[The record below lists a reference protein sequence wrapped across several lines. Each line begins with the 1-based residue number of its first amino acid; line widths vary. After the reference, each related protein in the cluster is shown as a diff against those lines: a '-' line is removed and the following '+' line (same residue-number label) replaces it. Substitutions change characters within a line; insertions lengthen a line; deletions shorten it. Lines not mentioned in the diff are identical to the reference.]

1 MLYMWDQRLQKHVQA
16 RSYNVAVRRRLPA
29 TRIGQT
35 HRVTIESD
43 QGDIDLY
50 IRTGE
55 YEDGTLG
62 EVFVGAG
69 KQGSTL
75 QAMLDGWAE
84 VLSIS
89 LQHGVPLETLG
100 EHFIG
105 TRFPPAGVTSDGAIC
120 TSLFDCVMKYL
131 IKRYALSTAN
141 L

>member
-1 MLYMWDQRLQKHVQA
+1 MLYLWNMELQRHVMA
-16 RSYNVAVRRRLPA
+16 RSYNVAIRRRLPA
-29 TRIGQT
+29 TRTGET
-35 HRVTIESD
+35 HRVTIECD
-43 QGDIDLY
+43 GGDIDLY

-84 VLSIS
+84 LLSIS

-105 TRFPPAGVTSDGAIC
+105 TRFPPAGITSDGQVC

-131 IKRYALSTAN
+131 LRRYLIPA
-141 L
+141 